1 MRAKAILILLF
12 LLSVFGAAWGQG
24 SMVGTY
30 GRTILALMP
39 DVQRDLKISKDQ
51 ARKVQDAVKKVEE
64 EMATGKIS
72 FDFLNPLAG
81 VDEMLPTI
89 LDAAQAARLEELF
102 LQANRG
108 FALSDKQVEAWLSLS
123 DSQKVQVQA
132 RMESISHFLMSRAMD
147 PANPPKPKELQEAK
161 RASAESLLDILDEG
175 QRKKFEEGKGKP
187 FKFKTVA

>member
-12 LLSVFGAAWGQG
+12 LLSVIGVAWCQG

-39 DVQRDLKISKDQ
+39 DVQRELKLSKDQ
-51 ARKVQDAVKKVEE
+51 ARKVQDAVKRVEE
-64 EMATGKIS
+64 EMSTGKIS

-81 VDEMLPTI
+81 VDETLPTI

-108 FALSDKQVEAWLSLS
+108 FALADKKVAAWVSLS

-132 RMESISHFLMSRAMD
+132 RMESISHFLMSKAMD

-175 QRKKFEEGKGKP
+175 QRKKFEEG
-187 FKFKTVA
+187 

>member
-12 LLSVFGAAWGQG
+12 LLSVIGVAWCQG

-39 DVQRDLKISKDQ
+39 DVQRELKLSKDQ
-51 ARKVQDAVKKVEE
+51 ARKVQDAVKRVEE
-64 EMATGKIS
+64 EMSTGKIS

-81 VDEMLPTI
+81 VDETLPTI

-108 FALSDKQVEAWLSLS
+108 FALADKKVAAWVSLS

-132 RMESISHFLMSRAMD
+132 RMESISHFLMSKAMD